1 MRHLGANTE
10 LKLFLTHTEQE
21 KGCAEIPMPPKNF

>member
-10 LKLFLTHTEQE
+10 LKLLLTHTEQE
-21 KGCAEIPMPPKNF
+21 KAYAEIPTPPKNL